1 VNNMIRKFIFILLSS
16 LIFGQSNPID
26 IAMSGS
32 RQLRM
37 LGQLNVFHNPA
48 TLGYFAV
55 AEIDT
60 LDRTEESIDSLVT
73 ELSEVFEEG
82 QNSENNLENEFD
94 EFEEN
99 GDIQVEEQIVIS
111 EEILSDSVIADTGSS
126 NFSMSI
132 FNISF
137 GLSSGSVTP
146 DWINNQLFGG
156 RDLRDPKERKDFL
169 SGISEDMNIQ
179 LPLVSALPV
188 LNMSFGSNIIG
199 LGQIRS
205 YTSIKIPS
213 DLAQVPFIGLEKG
226 EELNIKD
233 FGVEHITYLPV
244 SYSKGFVLQ
253 PGLIPFG
260 RKSYAGV
267 RASLLVGLAEIHTE
281 KVSGILLGTNN
292 NTLIDADIK
301 MNASLPIS
309 TDDGWIPKASL
320 SFGLGLDL
328 GLITEI
334 DEKLTVGFSID
345 NLIASFN
352 WSGATIY
359 TATVFGEI
367 TPEDISEA
375 DSLSDYLEQSE
386 VKEIGDYKTSL
397 PISINFSGTYLAK
410 EWITL
415 DANIRLDI
423 GNTYWA
429 SKTPLISL
437 GSEFYP
443 GSKVPL
449 FFGISIG
456 GHNGFIWGGGLSIKM
471 GSVIM
476 DLGGGQ
482 EGGVFNNA
490 NGMRAGF
497 GLRYEK

>member
-1 VNNMIRKFIFILLSS
+1 MIRKFIFILLSS

-37 LGQLNVFHNPA
+37 LGQLNVSHNPA
-48 TLGYFAV
+48 ALGYLAV
-55 AEIDT
+55 ATVEIDT
-60 LDRTEESIDSLVT
+60 INSTEESIDSLVT
-73 ELSEVFEEG
+73 DLSENFEEA
-82 QNSENNLENEFD
+82 QIADNNLENEFD

-111 EEILSDSVIADTGSS
+111 EEILSDSVTADTGSS
-126 NFSMSI
+126 HFSMSI

-137 GLSSGSVTP
+137 GLSSGSITP

-156 RDLRDPKERKDFL
+156 RDLRDSEERKDFL

-188 LNMSFGSNIIG
+188 LNMSFGSTVIS

-205 YTSIKIPS
+205 YTSIEIPS
-213 DLAQVPFIGLEKG
+213 DLAQVPFIGLDKG
-226 EELNIKD
+226 KELDIND
-233 FGVEHITYLPV
+233 FGVEHITYFPV

-253 PGLIPFG
+253 SGLVPFG

-281 KVSGILLGTNN
+281 KVSGILLGTKD
-292 NTLIDADIK
+292 NTLIDADIE

-334 DEKLTVGFSID
+334 DDKFTVGISIE

-352 WSGATIY
+352 WSGATKY
-359 TATVFGEI
+359 TANVAGEI
-367 TPEDISEA
+367 TPEELSEA
-375 DSLSDYLEQSE
+375 DSLSEYLDQSE
-386 VKEIGDYKTSL
+386 AKEIIDYKTSL
-397 PISINFSGTYLAK
+397 PMSINLSGTYYAK
-410 EWITL
+410 EWATL

-423 GNTYWA
+423 GDTYWA

-443 GSKVPL
+443 SSKIPL
-449 FFGISIG
+449 FFGISLG
-456 GHNGFIWGGGLSIKM
+456 GHHGFIWGAGLSIKM

-482 EGGVFNNA
+482 ESGVLNNA
-490 NGMRAGF
+490 TGMRAGF

>member
-1 VNNMIRKFIFILLSS
+1 
-16 LIFGQSNPID
+16 
-26 IAMSGS
+26 
-32 RQLRM
+32 
-37 LGQLNVFHNPA
+37 
-48 TLGYFAV
+48 
-55 AEIDT
+55 
-60 LDRTEESIDSLVT
+60 
-73 ELSEVFEEG
+73 
-82 QNSENNLENEFD
+82 
-94 EFEEN
+94 
-99 GDIQVEEQIVIS
+99 
-111 EEILSDSVIADTGSS
+111 
-126 NFSMSI
+126 
-132 FNISF
+132 
-137 GLSSGSVTP
+137 
-146 DWINNQLFGG
+146 LFGG
-156 RDLRDPKERKDFL
+156 RDLRDSEERKDFL
-169 SGISEDMNIQ
+169 RGISEDMNIQ
-179 LPLVSALPV
+179 LPIVSALPV
-188 LNMSFGSNIIG
+188 LNMSFGSTVIS

-226 EELNIKD
+226 EELDIND
-233 FGVEHITYLPV
+233 FGIEHITYLPV
-244 SYSKGFVLQ
+244 SYSKGFILQ
-253 PGLIPFG
+253 PELIPFG

-267 RASLLVGLAEIHTE
+267 RANLLVGLAEIHTE
-281 KVSGILLGTNN
+281 KVSGVLLGTND

-301 MNASLPIS
+301 MNASLPVSI
-309 TDDGWIPKASL
+309 GAGAIPKASL

-334 DEKLTVGFSID
+334 DDKLTVGVSID

-359 TATVFGEI
+359 TATVAGEI
-367 TPEDISEA
+367 TPEELSEA

-386 VKEIGDYKTSL
+386 VKKIGDYKTRL
-397 PISINFSGTYLAK
+397 PMSINLSGTYLAK
-410 EWITL
+410 EWVTL
-415 DANIRLDI
+415 DANIQLDI
-423 GNTYWA
+423 GDTYWA

-449 FFGISIG
+449 FFGISLG

-490 NGMRAGF
+490 TGMRAGF

>member
-1 VNNMIRKFIFILLSS
+1 MSRKIILGLLVSF
-16 LIFGQSNPID
+16 IFGQSNPID
-26 IAMSGS
+26 IATSGA

-37 LGQLNVFHNPA
+37 FGQLNVSHNPA
-48 TLGYFAV
+48 TLGYYAIAV
-55 AEIDT
+55 EADT
-60 LDRTEESIDSLVT
+60 LNMGEDIDSLI
-73 ELSEVFEEG
+73 SEFSQDINQGEDLDIEY
-82 QNSENNLENEFD
+82 SEFD
-94 EFEEN
+94 DFGDQSEEK
-99 GDIQVEEQIVIS
+99 IVIT
-111 EEILSDSVIADTGSS
+111 EDFLSDSIVVDTAVGNS

-132 FNISF
+132 FNLSF
-137 GLSSGSVTP
+137 GLSSGSITP

-156 RDLRDPKERKDFL
+156 RDLRNSKERKDFL

-179 LPLVSALPV
+179 VPLVSALPL
-188 LNMSFGSNIIG
+188 LNISFGSTVIG
-199 LGQIRS
+199 LGQVRS
-205 YTSIKIPS
+205 YTSVKIPS

-226 EELNIKD
+226 EELDIND

-267 RASLLVGLAEIHTE
+267 RASLLVGLAEVHTE
-281 KVSGILLGTNN
+281 KVSGILLGTTN
-292 NTLIDADIK
+292 NTLIDADIE

-334 DEKLTVGFSID
+334 DDKLTVGVSID

-359 TATVFGEI
+359 RATVAGEI
-367 TPEDISEA
+367 TPEELSES
-375 DSLSDYLEQSE
+375 DSLSDYLDQSE
-386 VKEIGDYKTSL
+386 IKEIGDYKTRL
-397 PISINFSGTYLAK
+397 PMSINLSGTYLAK
-410 EWITL
+410 EWVTL
-415 DANIRLDI
+415 DANFRLDI
-423 GNTYWA
+423 GDTYWA
-429 SKTPLISL
+429 SKTPLISI

-449 FFGISIG
+449 FFGISLG
-456 GHNGFIWGGGLSIKM
+456 GHNGFIWGAGLSIKM

-482 EGGVFNNA
+482 EGGIFNNA
-490 NGMRAGF
+490 KGMRAGF